1 MKKLKRME
9 PAKEEKKKLKVACIV
24 GLAQNLKAKKV
35 ALIYTMIFWLL
46 IV

>member
-1 MKKLKRME
+1 MIKLKRTE
-9 PAKEEKKKLKVACIV
+9 PAKEEKKKLKVAFIV